1 MILRL
6 LKYFYSTLS
15 IDSRVGM
22 YIGME
27 NVESSSHLFLK
38 MEEIKRILIF
48 YAVERCFKSFIE
60 LSSTVEPLRT
70 F

>member
-1 MILRL
+1 MC
-6 LKYFYSTLS
+6 
-15 IDSRVGM
+15 
-22 YIGME
+22 IGMD

-38 MEEIKRILIF
+38 IEEIKRILIF

-60 LSSTVEPLRT
+60 LSSTVEPLQT